1 MTEQHEAPTWDH
13 WAELTARVEALEA
26 RVHELQTMHS
36 TALSQSE
43 PESAFTNLAAR
54 PLLEK
59 VARMGDCIGQQT
71 VGEIAAVSSQASAWL
86 DANPPGQPAAIEPR
100 GCPTPGACSCVEP
113 LSPAAQAV
121 LDAWLS
127 SEKGARMLGDPSSL
141 AAALR
146 AAVDQVLPARMNRGL
161 PEIRAEFLAI
171 AAELDGGNSTS
182 QED

>member
-113 LSPAAQAV
+113 LSPAAQV
-121 LDAWLS
+121 VFDAADGM
-127 SEKGARMLGDPSSL
+127 EPRQYRGRAL
-141 AAALR
+141 AATLR